1 MATDPTQQN
10 VFITGT
16 DLPDWASE
24 ATQNGIL
31 NAIKASDSNNVKLT
45 SNMNTLMG
53 NLISI
58 MAGDRNAAKSYRES
72 IRKSQEESS
81 EIRKQL
87 SELNT
92 TIKEVSDNTEQ
103 ANNEDR
109 ARDKKDDERVN
120 RQISQIKQ
128 LGLFD
133 KLKFRADMAMAKS
146 QKEQFRVMNNYL
158 GDISLSSKELKDK
171 FPEVLEK
178 LGAPS
183 SIAQGPGNDAFGGIL
198 ALTGKT
204 NVFKN
209 LMEGAVAAYSASQVP
224 FEMMM
229 QQVKDRFEITTELR
243 QSGLL
248 EDLGASFVDTTK
260 AFSDNKMTIV
270 EATQFVREFSK
281 AVGVTGASAALEFV
295 NKMAYSTDMMDRFGI
310 SFSQVAKISGTYLDT
325 LERTGLLEQISAT
338 ERDRGMQSFMSAV
351 EGVSMTLKTSLEE
364 SAKMISEY
372 LSRDDISAML
382 MTNSMNLSQEVIT
395 QIGAM
400 AKMGPLGEIVA
411 KGAIDPNRFMLT
423 QEFQALNNP
432 ALAGVRGIVEQM
444 MSDLRSGRGTD
455 ELIAQY
461 GKQMSE
467 IISNDPLV
475 AQLVAM
481 DSDVASIVAG
491 VGRLAQTSQDAI
503 KEISVPEVDKAEQ
516 RRQDAERRRAAAIEG
531 LYANTLKTLDNSRE
545 LERILKAQTG
555 IIEGQISIID
565 TLSQNATD
573 MLATILSYSA
583 KANEALM
590 GTINVFAQGV
600 ADLFPEHHMAGQARN
615 IEETTAA
622 YQERKRVE
630 REDIISGRDGGPGI
644 EAARVQEITQMVEDT
659 EYGTT
664 LRPQGEGILSFVGV
678 DTEIDKANQRIA
690 DLEAMKSNVTEPKER
705 ELIDTY
711 IAEEQANIIAKGLA
725 TATTDLASNLDGLID
740 ANYQDLKDAVEGNY
754 DPMSGAEYYEPEEAK
769 SIIRDAA
776 PEAIRTRLEEVIP
789 VVNDMDQ
796 VSMEIKQSVLAQEA
810 VNNMRETGITPEEM
824 KSIVDDMFLNPEL
837 VEMLGN
843 NANSFKDALLSE
855 LPGIITPPIDTSF
868 IDILQRPTNRI
879 VDPIEVEAYNNISD
893 IVGGNE
899 TYANE
904 QQFKQFFDEMK
915 VDNNYTNEQMIEKL
929 DKMLTTI
936 QNNKPDLEYTTGK
949 EDVRLLVKTITDL
962 ITKLA

>member
-58 MAGDRNAAKSYRES
+58 MAGDRNAAKNYRES
-72 IRKSQEESS
+72 IRKSQEESA

-92 TIKEVSDNTEQ
+92 TIKQVSDNTEQ

-146 QKEQFRVMNNYL
+146 QKDQFRVMNNYL

-183 SIAQGPGNDAFGGIL
+183 SIAEGPGNDAFGGIL

-204 NVFKN
+204 NMFKN

-295 NKMAYSTDMMDRFGI
+295 NKMAYSTGMMDRFGI

-503 KEISVPEVDKAEQ
+503 NEISVPEVDKAEQ

-600 ADLFPEHHMAGQARN
+600 ADLFPEHHMAGQARD
-615 IEETTAA
+615 IGETTAA

-659 EYGTT
+659 EYGTFWVS
-664 LRPQGEGILSFVGV
+664 QSK
-678 DTEIDKANQRIA
+678 EIERANQRIS

-711 IAEEQANIIAKGLA
+711 IAEEQANIIAKGLT
-725 TATTDLASNLDGLID
+725 TATTDLVSNLDKLMRE
-740 ANYQDLKDAVEGNY
+740 K
-754 DPMSGAEYYEPEEAK
+754 YYESYEDVKTESEYGTNTSPKFNQEESTAV
-769 SIIRDAA
+769 IREAA
-776 PEAIRTRLEEVIP
+776 PEAIRMRLEEVIP

-843 NANSFKDALLSE
+843 NANSFKEALLSE

-868 IDILQRPTNRI
+868 IDILQRPTNGI